1 MSLSES
7 RNAGSREGVAI
18 EGAEDVG
25 VCGAAGLNE
34 ESGVGTD
41 EGSFRAG
48 KEKTA
53 AAAAIM
59 KSRNK
64 RSLNLRMPA
73 CFHVSV
79 DYRINAG

>member
-7 RNAGSREGVAI
+7 RNADSREGVTI
-18 EGAEDVG
+18 GGAEDVG
-25 VCGAAGLNE
+25 VCDAAGLNE

-41 EGSFRAG
+41 EGFSGARA
-48 KEKTA
+48 KNTA
-53 AAAAIM
+53 VAVAIV

-64 RSLNLRMPA
+64 SSLNLGMLA